1 LFETWCTDKRNGVL
15 IAGYSVEGTLAK
27 HLMSEPEEV
36 STMSGQKLARKCS
49 IDYIS
54 FSAHTDYEQT
64 SHFVRVLRP
73 PHIVLVHGEQNEMA
87 RLKAALIR
95 EYEDNEETNIIV
107 YNPKNTEKVDL
118 HFRGEKMAKVIGS
131 LAAVKP
137 RDGHRVSGVLVKK
150 GFSYQIV
157 SPSELSAY
165 TDLATSVIKQRQT
178 VAFSS
183 SLSVLDYYLQQ
194 LAGDVEQHVVQG
206 KAALRVFGSITVVRD
221 KNGVILEWIASPV
234 NDMYADAVL
243 STVLQIESDPSQ
255 STEAVVDAPPVRL
268 PDDDAFPE
276 RVIKLL
282 QEVFGE
288 ERVDMSE
295 DGLAVIVSTDTS
307 PATIDIDTLE
317 ITCIDDSVLSLI
329 SSAMKRLHVALTP
342 CQGSLKP

>member
-1 LFETWCTDKRNGVL
+1 
-15 IAGYSVEGTLAK
+15 
-27 HLMSEPEEV
+27 
-36 STMSGQKLARKCS
+36 
-49 IDYIS
+49 
-54 FSAHTDYEQT
+54 
-64 SHFVRVLRP
+64 
-73 PHIVLVHGEQNEMA
+73 
-87 RLKAALIR
+87 
-95 EYEDNEETNIIV
+95 
-107 YNPKNTEKVDL
+107 
-118 HFRGEKMAKVIGS
+118 
-131 LAAVKP
+131 VKP

-276 RVIKLL
+276 RQVW
-282 QEVFGE
+282 
-288 ERVDMSE
+288 
-295 DGLAVIVSTDTS
+295 
-307 PATIDIDTLE
+307 
-317 ITCIDDSVLSLI
+317 
-329 SSAMKRLHVALTP
+329 
-342 CQGSLKP
+342 